1 MAIGTPLKNTPT
13 YWSSGSG
20 TVPWPAGAAAGQFMV
35 AFIAGDSS
43 GDDKREPVDAV
54 ADGWTVW
61 NKTYSTHTWWRI
73 LDAAY
78 LAAHPSGI
86 AFRGR
91 IVFLTLIPGVG
102 AAGARTSSAG
112 ATLSKPNAAV
122 MMFGRGRSSL
132 QPTAGKQFSDVQN
145 PAYGNRRNNVWFRTE
160 TTTGYKSFA
169 GFNGTDADGF
179 ELIPLEGPNPPILV
193 APIGSDAVDFAA
205 ATTLEVVHQS
215 RQAATQEKLKE
226 RVRPV
231 AVPAGAWSYVLAN
244 GTLSAVETSV
254 DTAAPGLSIAAGQLS
269 AGEYEWSAAT
279 FDNGLWSD
287 WAPSETF
294 TATTRPTVVVTLTTG
309 AGNLSPTVSWTRSVI
324 GSQVAYQVRIAR
336 ASGGSWTNFVHDS
349 GVVAGGASSYE
360 VPASGDWVNGGSY
373 VARVQITQSDQLK
386 SNPTGSTA
394 QTVSWTPPATA
405 SGCAYA
411 PGSPPT
417 IVASGIEGDT
427 AVFEASD
434 DGGTTWR
441 RVAEV
446 EVPSSSRVNLVP
458 NPTLDDLTG
467 WNAPQG
473 GTAAFYDEANY
484 QGKFHTVGQ
493 AQGGFVAVAASGSA
507 STVGLSIPRIAV
519 PGGVTKVT
527 IGAWAEA
534 DAPLEFQIQANLL
547 TSGVPVYPKSSAVD
561 MTDSTYSG
569 VRHVWTFGLPAGT
582 TECGLSLFARNP
594 GLVGNVEAGKRLW
607 LDNVTMEWGVTDG
620 SWLQTLSV
628 EDPLAPYG
636 VSALPRVRVQKTV
649 DGVAMWSA
657 YRTGPGFVSADLG
670 GYFVADGSWL
680 RVETAGDSDVEPI
693 EDRVVS
699 TGLGAEF
706 ASVDRGPRQGFRG
719 AAAFTTLT
727 YADELALVAWLD
739 DRDAW
744 TWRRPPESDGYTRVN
759 RAPTLITAAAW
770 KVARHVSRGAWSPRV
785 FSIDWVEQG

>member
-43 GDDKREPVDAV
+43 GSDKREPVDAV

-78 LAAHPSGI
+78 LAANPSGI

-102 AAGARTSSAG
+102 AAGVRTSSAG

-132 QPTAGKQFSDVQN
+132 LPTAGKQFSDVQN

-160 TTTGYKSFA
+160 TTTGYKSFS
-169 GFNGTDADGF
+169 GFNGTDSDGF
-179 ELIPLEGPNPPILV
+179 ELIPLEGPNPPLLV

-215 RQAATQEKLKE
+215 RQAATQEKIKE

-231 AVPAGAWSYVLAN
+231 AVPAGAWSYVLAD

-279 FDNGLWSD
+279 FDNGIWSE

-324 GSQVAYQVRIAR
+324 GSQVAYQVRIAL
-336 ASGGSWTNFVHDS
+336 ASGGSWANFVHDS
-349 GVVAGGASSYE
+349 GVIPGDASSYE
-360 VPASGDWVNGGSY
+360 VPASDDWVNGGSY
-373 VARVQITQSDQLK
+373 VAWVQITQSDQLK
-386 SNPTGSTA
+386 SNPTASTA
-394 QTVSWTPPATA
+394 QTVSWTPPAMP
-405 SGCAYA
+405 SSCAYA

-417 IVASGIEGDT
+417 ITVTGVAAGASSL
-427 AVFEASD
+427 VVEASD

-446 EVPSSSRVNLVP
+446 LSPSSSVI
-458 NPTLDDLTG
+458 
-467 WNAPQG
+467 
-473 GTAAFYDEANY
+473 
-484 QGKFHTVGQ
+484 
-493 AQGGFVAVAASGSA
+493 VA
-507 STVGLSIPRIAV
+507 
-519 PGGVTKVT
+519 
-527 IGAWAEA
+527 
-534 DAPLEFQIQANLL
+534 
-547 TSGVPVYPKSSAVD
+547 
-561 MTDSTYSG
+561 
-569 VRHVWTFGLPAGT
+569 
-582 TECGLSLFARNP
+582 
-594 GLVGNVEAGKRLW
+594 
-607 LDNVTMEWGVTDG
+607 
-620 SWLQTLSV
+620 
-628 EDPLAPYG
+628 DPLAPFG
-636 VSALPRVRVQKTV
+636 VSAVPRARIQNTV

-657 YRTGPGFVSADLG
+657 YRTGVGFVSADLG

-693 EDRVVS
+693 EERVVS

-770 KVARHVSRGAWSPRV
+770 KVARHISRGAWSPRV

>member
-43 GDDKREPVDAV
+43 GSDKREPVDAV

-102 AAGARTSSAG
+102 AAGVRTSSAG

-122 MMFGRGRSSL
+122 MMFGRGTSSL
-132 QPTAGKQFSDVQN
+132 LPTAGKQFSDVQN

-160 TTTGYKSFA
+160 TTTGYKSFS
-169 GFNGTDADGF
+169 GFNGTDSDGF
-179 ELIPLEGPNPPILV
+179 ELIPLEGPAAPLLV
-193 APIGSDAVDFAA
+193 SPIGGAA
-205 ATTLEVVHQS
+205 IDYAASNLLEVAHQS
-215 RQAATQEKLKE
+215 RQGATQEKIKV
-226 RVRPV
+226 RIRPV

-254 DTAAPGLSIAAGQLS
+254 DTAAAGLSVAAGQLS
-269 AGEYEWSAAT
+269 AGSWEWSAAT
-279 FDNGLWSD
+279 YDNGAWSD
-287 WAPSETF
+287 WAASETL
-294 TATTRPTVVVTLTTG
+294 TATTRPTATPTLTTG
-309 AGNLSPTVSWTRSVI
+309 AGNLSPTVSWTPTVV
-324 GSQVAYQVRIAR
+324 GAQVAHQVKIVK
-336 ASGGSWTNFVHDS
+336 ASGGSWTTNVVYDS
-349 GVVAGGASSYE
+349 GVVPGAATSLE
-360 VPASGDWVNGGSY
+360 VPPRADWDNGGSY
-373 VARVQITQSDQLK
+373 VAYLQVTQTDQLK
-386 SNPTGSTA
+386 SVPTASTA
-394 QTVSWTPPATA
+394 QTVSWTAPATPA
-405 SGCAYA
+405 SCAYA

-417 IVASGIEGDT
+417 ITVTGVAAGASSLVI
-427 AVFEASD
+427 EASD

-446 EVPSSSRVNLVP
+446 LSPGSSVI
-458 NPTLDDLTG
+458 
-467 WNAPQG
+467 
-473 GTAAFYDEANY
+473 
-484 QGKFHTVGQ
+484 
-493 AQGGFVAVAASGSA
+493 VA
-507 STVGLSIPRIAV
+507 
-519 PGGVTKVT
+519 
-527 IGAWAEA
+527 
-534 DAPLEFQIQANLL
+534 
-547 TSGVPVYPKSSAVD
+547 
-561 MTDSTYSG
+561 
-569 VRHVWTFGLPAGT
+569 
-582 TECGLSLFARNP
+582 
-594 GLVGNVEAGKRLW
+594 
-607 LDNVTMEWGVTDG
+607 
-620 SWLQTLSV
+620 
-628 EDPLAPYG
+628 DPLAPYG
-636 VSALPRVRVQKTV
+636 VQSTPRARIQNTV

-657 YRTGPGFVSADLG
+657 YRTGAGFTSADLG

-680 RVETAGDSDVEPI
+680 RVETAADSDVEPI
-693 EDRVVS
+693 EERVVS

-770 KVARHVSRGAWSPRV
+770 KVARHISRGAWSPRV